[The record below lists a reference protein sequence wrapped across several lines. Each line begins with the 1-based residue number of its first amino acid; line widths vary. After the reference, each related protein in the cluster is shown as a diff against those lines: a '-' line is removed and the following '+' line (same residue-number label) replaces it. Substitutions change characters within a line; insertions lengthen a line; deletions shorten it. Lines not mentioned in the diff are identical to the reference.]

1 MKEII
6 FPVEYINL
14 FLFFCVLSYTIVSP
28 RKLPYCHILGFSKK
42 YVSEKILLFFLEIIN
57 GGRYMKYV
65 CVSYEFFCY
74 TDILKY
80 STLAFRLLK
89 LKEMFNSKFGSSPK
103 FYVRAPGRVNI
114 IGIAKVPSLI
124 FFFLW

>member
-1 MKEII
+1 M
-6 FPVEYINL
+6 
-14 FLFFCVLSYTIVSP
+14 SP

-65 CVSYEFFCY
+65 CISYGFFCY

-80 STLAFRLLK
+80 STFAFRLLK
-89 LKEMFNSKFGSSPK
+89 LKEMFNSKFGSIPK

-124 FFFLW
+124 FFFL